1 MKRGFTLV
9 ELLVVM
15 TLVSILSTFMFKIG
29 SQAMNKALSFTSNE
43 TLIKIAQN
51 EAYKAISNFE
61 IEDTI
66 YTIKDKYTVKIRTQC
81 SNENEKGLYLEVF
94 DKDLEFDY
102 DTEDCESENLQ
113 QIVVFDECQ
122 SIKPFTK
129 TVCKINS

>member
-9 ELLVVM
+9 ELLVVISI
-15 TLVSILSTFMFKIG
+15 VSILSGFMFKVG
-29 SQAMNKALSFTSNE
+29 NVVMNKVLSFTTTE
-43 TLIKIAQN
+43 TLIQITQN
-51 EAYKAISNFE
+51 EAYRALTNNEVENIV
-61 IEDTI
+61 
-66 YTIKDKYTVKIRTQC
+66 YTIKDKYTVKMSTIC
-81 SNENEKGLYLEVF
+81 SQENEKGLYLEVF

>member
-9 ELLVVM
+9 ELLVVISI
-15 TLVSILSTFMFKIG
+15 VSILSGFMFKVG
-29 SQAMNKALSFTSNE
+29 NVVMNKVLSFTTTE
-43 TLIKIAQN
+43 TLIQITQN
-51 EAYKAISNFE
+51 EAYKAIQTQE
-61 IEDTI
+61 IEDTT
-66 YTIKDKYTVKIRTQC
+66 YTIKDKYTVRMRTEC